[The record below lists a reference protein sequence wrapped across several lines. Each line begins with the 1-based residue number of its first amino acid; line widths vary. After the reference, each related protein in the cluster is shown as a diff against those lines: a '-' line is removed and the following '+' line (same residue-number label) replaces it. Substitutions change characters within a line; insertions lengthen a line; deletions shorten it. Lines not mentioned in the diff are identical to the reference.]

1 MSAPHELSIGEVA
14 ERAGVNASA
23 VRYYERV
30 GLLRT
35 ARRVA
40 GRRRY
45 DEDVFESLA
54 LIGLAQDAGFTVA
67 ETRVLM
73 HGFDRSTPPSQRWR
87 SMAEK
92 KLEEIAIR
100 IARAERMR
108 ELLQRLMRC
117 QCQNFGDCVRSRR
130 AAMAVARRSGEAKR
144 GSAGRRRRGPR
155 LT

>member
-14 ERAGVNASA
+14 ARAGLNTSA
-23 VRYYERV
+23 LRYYERV
-30 GLLRT
+30 GLLR
-35 ARRVA
+35 APRRFGGRRV
-40 GRRRY
+40 Y

-54 LIGLAQDAGFTVA
+54 LIQLAQDAGFTVA

-73 HGFDRSTPPSQRWR
+73 HGFDRATPPSQRWR
-87 SMAEK
+87 SLAET

-117 QCQNFGDCVRSRR
+117 QCQNLGDCVRSRR
-130 AAMAVARRSGEAKR
+130 AAMAVARRAGETKELA
-144 GSAGRRRRGPR
+144 ARRRRAPR